1 MLINS
6 HIVFLTTG
14 DLDRTA
20 QFYEQTLE
28 LSLALDQGKCRI
40 YQVARESFLGFCEGD
55 TPPATEGVMVTLVTE
70 DVDGWYRSLCDRG
83 VQMEKKPCYNPD
95 FKIYHCIFRDPN
107 GYRVEIQR
115 FEDPRWNQRP
125 TEELGE

>member
-1 MLINS
+1 
-6 HIVFLTTG
+6 VFLTTG

-20 QFYEQTLE
+20 QFYEQTLG

-107 GYRVEIQR
+107 GYGVEIQR

-125 TEELGE
+125 PEELGV